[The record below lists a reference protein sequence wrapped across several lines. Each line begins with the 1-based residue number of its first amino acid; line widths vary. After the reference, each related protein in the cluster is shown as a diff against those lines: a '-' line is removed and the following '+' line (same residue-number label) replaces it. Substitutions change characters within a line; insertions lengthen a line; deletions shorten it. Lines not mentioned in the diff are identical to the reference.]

1 MSDPQL
7 MSLFDFDE
15 SELYANRNGRLSE
28 RQKTRLAQAE
38 SSSKGCNGILGA
50 FLMLVAL
57 IGLAIAVS
65 AGPAAFREDRT
76 AAIMLG
82 LGFGCFWPLV
92 WGSFGLSSIR
102 RVFAKMEVTVKKAEG
117 SINIVREP
125 HSRYNSSTKMRTEET
140 IYELHIGGR
149 TFEVGSSLA
158 DVMMQGSV
166 YAVYYADFNLEDK
179 EDEILSADLLSKASG
194 AFTPAASSLD
204 DVEVVEYL
212 KKGDLL
218 EAIKAYRAIHD
229 SSFEDAKSIVEQMQA
244 RLGY

>member
-65 AGPAAFREDRT
+65 AGPAVFREDRT
-76 AAIMLG
+76 AAIMIG

-92 WGSFGLSSIR
+92 WGSFGFVIIL
-102 RVFAKMEVTVKKAEG
+102 RVFAKMEVRK
-117 SINIVREP
+117 VR
-125 HSRYNSSTKMRTEET
+125 ST
-140 IYELHIGGR
+140 
-149 TFEVGSSLA
+149 S
-158 DVMMQGSV
+158 
-166 YAVYYADFNLEDK
+166 
-179 EDEILSADLLSKASG
+179 
-194 AFTPAASSLD
+194 
-204 DVEVVEYL
+204 
-212 KKGDLL
+212 
-218 EAIKAYRAIHD
+218 
-229 SSFEDAKSIVEQMQA
+229 
-244 RLGY
+244 

>member
-1 MSDPQL
+1 
-7 MSLFDFDE
+7 
-15 SELYANRNGRLSE
+15 
-28 RQKTRLAQAE
+28 
-38 SSSKGCNGILGA
+38 
-50 FLMLVAL
+50 
-57 IGLAIAVS
+57 
-65 AGPAAFREDRT
+65 
-76 AAIMLG
+76 
-82 LGFGCFWPLV
+82 
-92 WGSFGLSSIR
+92 
-102 RVFAKMEVTVKKAEG
+102 
-117 SINIVREP
+117 
-125 HSRYNSSTKMRTEET
+125 MRTEET

-179 EDEILSADLLSKASG
+179 EDEILSVDLLSKASG